1 GVSCQDFRGDSGRE
15 SGQIIQ
21 LHRWWELG
29 LSDFDQVG
37 VFIDL
42 AYF

>member
-1 GVSCQDFRGDSGRE
+1 GVGCQDFRGDSGRE

-29 LSDFDQVG
+29 YIVLLERYS
-37 VFIDL
+37 
-42 AYF
+42 